1 MAKHIEPRRTGEHI
15 VSEANGARSREK
27 ATLAAGNCAAGT
39 VLALN
44 GAGNYV
50 PLAPAASDGTES
62 AKAVLYAAVD
72 ASEAPQPCVVHVR
85 ACEVHGEDLAW
96 PDAIDE
102 GQIDTATNDL
112 VSVGIIVR

>member
-1 MAKHIEPRRTGEHI
+1 
-15 VSEANGARSREK
+15 
-27 ATLAAGNCAAGT
+27 
-39 VLALN
+39 
-44 GAGNYV
+44 
-50 PLAPAASDGTES
+50 
-62 AKAVLYAAVD
+62 VLYAAVD

-85 ACEVHGEDLAW
+85 ACEVHGEALAW